1 MALEPV
7 PEATRG
13 FNTLMASQAERLDQW
28 GRAVQGSIASAFRWG
43 GSSGQQA
50 KNALNGVWLGHP
62 LHPALTDVP
71 IGAWVTTLVCDLLG
85 IEQAA
90 DAALSLGVAAA
101 VPTALAGAADWV
113 DAADEP
119 RRVGLVH
126 AVLNVVALLLFVG
139 SIAAGRAGKR
149 AT

>member
-28 GRAVQGSIASAFRWG
+28 GRAVQGWIASAFRVG
-43 GSSGQQA
+43 GPSGQQA

-90 DAALSLGVAAA
+90 DAALTLGVAAA
-101 VPTALAGAADWV
+101 GPPAPAGGAAWV
-113 DAADEP
+113 DAP
-119 RRVGLVH
+119 GGLRRVGLVH
-126 AVLNVVALLLFVG
+126 AVLNVLALLLF
-139 SIAAGRAGKR
+139 
-149 AT
+149 